1 MRSIITTTAC
11 FTALII
17 CTATLFD
24 LASAQNV
31 AGKFAARTKLTDTSS
46 SSNKKK
52 RFWGSRKKIVIEDEE
67 DTEDG
72 ECRWT
77 KEGIRKCWWWHLF
90 LAESEIIIK
99 SVGISILCAV
109 MSWLWYLRTEYYVD
123 EEQDVKEENKGG
135 KCKPLGSLLFLANCV
150 LIIYSFISHSIL
162 MQLKTLSVIVT
173 SNYKHS
179 SNPWKLVLKDCP

>member
-11 FTALII
+11 FAALII
-17 CTATLFD
+17 CTATLSD
-24 LASAQNV
+24 LASAQ
-31 AGKFAARTKLTDTSS
+31 KFAARTKLTDTSS

-77 KEGIRKCWWWHLF
+77 KEGTWWWHLF

-135 KCKPLGSLLFLANCV
+135 KYKPLGSLSLWPCKLTV
-150 LIIYSFISHSIL
+150 R
-162 MQLKTLSVIVT
+162 
-173 SNYKHS
+173 S
-179 SNPWKLVLKDCP
+179 S

>member
-1 MRSIITTTAC
+1 MRSITTAC
-11 FTALII
+11 FAALII
-17 CTATLFD
+17 CTATLSD

-52 RFWGSRKKIVIEDEE
+52 RFWGSRKKIVIEEEE
-67 DTEDG
+67 DTDG

-77 KEGIRKCWWWHLF
+77 KEGILNCWWWHLF

-123 EEQDVKEENKGG
+123 EAQDVKEENKGG
-135 KCKPLGSLLFLANCV
+135 KYKPLGSLFGLANNCV
-150 LIIYSFISHSIL
+150 LIVYSFISHYT
-162 MQLKTLSVIVT
+162 QLKTLSVIVT

-179 SNPWKLVLKDCP
+179 SNP